1 MSILIVF
8 VITIERKNAWG
19 SDGSDRR
26 NRVTI
31 IAADF
36 SIHVSVTDS
45 RKRQKIS
52 ETVHSSNNTINSF
65 EVIGIYIFPS
75 TMEAQ
80 QWILL
85 LDLYGT

>member
-1 MSILIVF
+1 MHGAAMEVTGEI
-8 VITIERKNAWG
+8 
-19 SDGSDRR
+19 D
-26 NRVTI
+26 RVTI